1 MKVRVIKAYGQWSV
15 GHIFTEMPGN
25 VGRTLIARG
34 LVEEVAENEPQ
45 KPIQEHKQFTSPM
58 DRMMRDSVKRGPGR
72 PRKVQ

>member
-45 KPIQEHKQFTSPM
+45 KPAKSTSSLPH
-58 DRMMRDSVKRGPGR
+58 RWTA
-72 PRKVQ
+72 